1 MYDAVTATLDVL
13 RLVAGDAE
21 SDLDEQLQP
30 LIDEFGWT
38 AVCDGVFEA
47 LESKE
52 TAIWRTAAAAVWGAA
67 LDKREMDVHRAIA
80 LVYFRL
86 DPNKPGEEDNLNLTW
101 SIASK
106 LKGVGYLSSYDP
118 RLDPPVKEQLEQLRA
133 R

>member
-1 MYDAVTATLDVL
+1 MPDAITATLDVL
-13 RLVAGDAE
+13 RLAARDPE

-38 AVCDGVFEA
+38 AVCDGFFEA

-52 TAIWRTAAAAVWGAA
+52 TAIWRTAAAAIWGAA
-67 LDKREMDVHRAIA
+67 LDKREMDAHRAIA

-86 DPNKPGEEDNLNLTW
+86 DPNKPGEEDNLAW
-101 SIASK
+101 SIACK
-106 LKGVGYLSSYDP
+106 LKGVGYLSTYDP

>member
-1 MYDAVTATLDVL
+1 MSDAVTATLDVL
-13 RLVAGDAE
+13 RLVARDAE

-30 LIDEFGWT
+30 LIDEFGWA
-38 AVCDGVFEA
+38 AVCDGIFKA

-52 TAIWRTAAAAVWGAA
+52 TAIWHTAAAAIWGAA
-67 LDKREMDVHRAIA
+67 LDKREMDAHRAIA

-86 DPNKPGEEDNLNLTW
+86 DKPGEEDNLAW

-118 RLDPPVKEQLEQLRA
+118 RLDPPIKEQLERLRA

>member
-1 MYDAVTATLDVL
+1 MSDAITATLHAL
-13 RLVAGDAE
+13 RQAARDAK
-21 SDLDEQLQP
+21 SDLDELLQP

-38 AVCDGVFEA
+38 AVCEGVFEA

-52 TAIWRTAAAAVWGAA
+52 TAIWYTAAAAIWRAA
-67 LDKREMDVHRAIA
+67 LDKRELDAHRAIA

-86 DPNKPGEEDNLNLTW
+86 EPNKPGEEDNLAW

-106 LKGVGYLSSYDP
+106 LKGVDYLSTYDP
-118 RLDPPVKEQLEQLRA
+118 RLDPPVKVQLEQLRA

>member
-67 LDKREMDVHRAIA
+67 LDKREMDAHRAIA

-86 DPNKPGEEDNLNLTW
+86 DPNKPGEEDNLAW

-106 LKGVGYLSSYDP
+106 LKGVDYLSSYDP
-118 RLDPPVKEQLEQLRA
+118 RLDPPIKEQLEQLRA